1 MSLSWSSLPDVDSKN
16 NVCLIYTHQQTI
28 DVLKAGLK
36 VCWRAWGFNFLRCK
50 RLCLFALFSDIKKAT
65 RAKWNKELWRKW
77 WLLRSFFNHIFQF
90 PMLKLQQ
97 TKKLEWKC
105 EENIFFSI
113 RASRLFMR
121 TWLFSQTFLI
131 VFPAQFKS
139 LHSRYRSSTN
149 CGLINS
155 KQNEATRLVISEAIR
170 CCFQFGVLPPC
181 GQRKKIINKF
191 IFH

>member
-28 DVLKAGLK
+28 DVLKAGPK

-65 RAKWNKELWRKW
+65 RAKWNKELWWKW

-105 EENIFFSI
+105 EKNIFQHSCIKAFYAHLTLFTNFSHC
-113 RASRLFMR
+113 
-121 TWLFSQTFLI
+121 FSCSVQ
-131 VFPAQFKS
+131 VPALEVQE
-139 LHSRYRSSTN
+139 LHQLRSD
-149 CGLINS
+149 
-155 KQNEATRLVISEAIR
+155 
-170 CCFQFGVLPPC
+170 
-181 GQRKKIINKF
+181 
-191 IFH
+191 